1 MLVPL
6 TTIVVASVVVLA
18 VQALVYLLLDRIV
31 DDAML
36 LVTAVVEV
44 LLLVLAVVVAVSH
57 GQVEDSSEGAT
68 MLAYALTLP
77 IVPPVVVLLALKDKT
92 RWTMGI
98 VIAGALTVGVMGYRI
113 LQIWWTGA

>member
-6 TTIVVASVVVLA
+6 ATIVVVAVVVLA
-18 VQALVYLLLDRIV
+18 LLAAGYLLADRIV
-31 DDAML
+31 DDLML

-44 LLLVLAVVVAVSH
+44 LLLVLAVVVVVEH
-57 GQVEDSSEGAT
+57 GEVGDSAEGAT

-77 IVPPVVVLLALKDKT
+77 IVPPAVVFLALKEKT
-92 RWTMGI
+92 RWTMGV
-98 VIAGALTVGVMGYRI
+98 VIAGALTVGVMAYRI